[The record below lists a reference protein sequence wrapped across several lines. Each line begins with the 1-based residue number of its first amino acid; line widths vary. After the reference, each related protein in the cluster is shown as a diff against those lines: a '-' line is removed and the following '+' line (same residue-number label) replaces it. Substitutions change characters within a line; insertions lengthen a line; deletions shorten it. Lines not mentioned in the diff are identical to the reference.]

1 MDDATVELINKEFV
15 PLVSLEWGFGEI
27 LTVRG
32 EVLAPRLQD
41 GDTGGPNGANNP
53 FAPKG
58 LHAALAK
65 FKQLP
70 PGKRTAR
77 VEELPDIWKG
87 KAEMAPPAGGLILK
101 QYRRVLHKDADGRL
115 YRHDLYHDSLW
126 MTKAEWQS
134 LVPEK
139 PRVGDAFPVPEFL
152 AARIGRHHA
161 QIINPSASVRLNATP
176 KPTLTLIVEEAS
188 AEQIRFRLR
197 GSFQVTE
204 YQVPDTNGVIDFQV
218 CGCLQYDRKKKS
230 FTRFDMVAY
239 GDVANLRKDVIQP
252 PRGNTMAAGLL
263 FERSPGAT
271 PWERTPPY
279 DSVSNGGK
287 NVYFKVGQ
295 QGHRH
300 RRSVYRS

>member
-27 LTVRG
+27 LTSRG
-32 EVLAPRLQD
+32 EVVAPRLKD

-53 FAPKG
+53 FAPKR

-87 KAEMAPPAGGLILK
+87 KAEPPPPAGGLILK
-101 QYRRVLHKDADGRL
+101 QYRRVIHKDGDGRL
-115 YRHDLYHDSLW
+115 YRHDLYHDFVW
-126 MTKAEWQS
+126 MTRAEWQS
-134 LVPEK
+134 LVPEQ
-139 PRVGDAFPVPEFL
+139 PRVGDSFTVPAFLVT
-152 AARIGRHHA
+152 RIGRHHA
-161 QIINPSASVRLNATP
+161 QIINPSASVRINAPP
-176 KPTLTLIVEEAS
+176 KPTLTLTVEDVS
-188 AEQIRFRLR
+188 PEQLRLR
-197 GSFQVTE
+197 LQGSFQVTE
-204 YQVPDTNGVIDFQV
+204 YQTPLTNGVIDYQV
-218 CGCLQYDRKKKS
+218 CGCLHYDVKKKA
-230 FTRFDMVAY
+230 FRRFDMVAY
-239 GDVANLRKDVIQP
+239 GDVANLRKDAIGP
-252 PRGNTMAAGLL
+252 PKGRTMAAGLL
-263 FERSPGAT
+263 FELIPGTT

-295 QGHRH
+295 
-300 RRSVYRS
+300 